1 MAKGSALIE
10 RGIAA
15 LRAGRRDEGR
25 ELLRQATEADP
36 LNAQAWLWLSA
47 AVEGVD
53 AQRQCLY
60 QVLKIEPNNSI
71 ARSGLA
77 FLSRLRVGEE
87 WRAAAAPWIFGL
99 EEAGAVPTRPC
110 PRCQTMNPQWAY
122 TCGGCGAVLQAV
134 DIIETAK
141 TELQIEKRSD
151 AAAAAMLSWPSA
163 IVLSRKRTFEPEV
176 DKATPIRSFTA
187 LLLGSVALALFRAAP
202 TLATALLT
210 GQRSL
215 PLWGRLLGSAALEG
229 GIILAAATAITAGA
243 TLLTFPLARL
253 MGGKGRLLLH
263 FHLMAVGVSSW
274 LAIAALA
281 ALVAWGAGLVVAG
294 ETLALVRNVLA
305 GVLALYGLV
314 LSIQAVQTA
323 QRIHSFLATACVAA
337 ALVAVALAYLFLRD
351 DLESFFMALQGI

>member
-15 LRAGRRDEGR
+15 LRAGRRDEGH

-99 EEAGAVPTRPC
+99 EEAGAGPTRPC

-134 DIIETAK
+134 DIVETAK

-187 LLLGSVALALFRAAP
+187 LFRAAP

-215 PLWGRLLGSAALEG
+215 PLWGRLLSSAALEG

-323 QRIHSFLATACVAA
+323 QRIHPFLATACVAA
-337 ALVAVALAYLFLRD
+337 ALVAAALAYLFLRD
-351 DLESFFMALQGI
+351 DLESFFRALQGI